1 MPRLRTT
8 LAGLVA
14 LAIVAGACGG
24 GDGDGDSAASTS
36 TTAARAGRTSARDGT
51 LALGQLAPQTGALT
65 PIAKSL
71 TAPVQIA
78 VNEINAGGGVLDRPV
93 RLTAAD
99 DASGGQPGVA
109 EASLRRLRSTD
120 RVDAVVGPSASGTAL
135 DLLDD
140 IRDAGPLM
148 CSGSNSVPELSTAD
162 SGGFYFRTAP
172 PDRLQA
178 IALARLFLR
187 EGRRRPALVARND
200 PYGDAFVRGVVRE
213 LRRADVDL
221 AGPVV
226 RFDPEAEDLAPVAKT
241 VARQRPDAVIGIA
254 LADDG
259 ARLVNALAGA
269 GVGPAQQP
277 FYAADGM
284 QSTMMLEKV
293 GAANTGA
300 LPSIRGTAPA
310 ASPVGGES
318 TFAAAMR
325 RAGAE
330 PIFSAYYYD
339 CTILTALAAV
349 QAKSDDPARMRHA
362 FAKSLRG
369 RNDCATYVACLQLL
383 GAGKSIHYRGASS
396 RFDRW
401 DRHEPGEGVYDR
413 WVYGPDGRVATG
425 SADQQVRVP

>member
-14 LAIVAGACGG
+14 LAVVAGACSGDDG
-24 GDGDGDSAASTS
+24 NGDGAAGTS
-36 TTAARAGRTSARDGT
+36 TTTERTDRTGTRDGT

-78 VNEINAGGGVLDRPV
+78 VDEINAAGGVRGQPV
-93 RLTAAD
+93 RLTVAD
-99 DASGGQPGVA
+99 DASGENPGAA
-109 EASLRRLRSTD
+109 EAALRRLRSTD
-120 RVDAVVGPSASGTAL
+120 RVDAVIGPSASGTAL
-135 DLLDD
+135 DLLDE

-187 EGRRRPALVARND
+187 EGRTRPTLVARDD
-200 PYGDAFVRGVVRE
+200 PYGDAFVRGITQE

-221 AGPVV
+221 AGRVL
-226 RFDPEAEDLAPVAKT
+226 RFDPADERLGPVAAR
-241 VARQRPDAVIGIA
+241 VARQQPDAVVGIA

-259 ARLVNALAGA
+259 ARLVNALTAA
-269 GVGPAQQP
+269 GVGPAEQP

-284 QSTMMLEKV
+284 QSTAMLEKV
-293 GAANTGA
+293 GASNAGA
-300 LPSIRGTAPA
+300 LASIRGTAPA
-310 ASPVGGES
+310 ASPIGGE
-318 TFAAAMR
+318 TPFAAAMR

-349 QAKSDDPARMRHA
+349 QAKSDDPARMRDA

-369 RNDCATYVACLQLL
+369 RNDCASYLACLQLL
-383 GAGKSIHYRGASS
+383 AAGKSIRYRGASS

-401 DRHEPGEGVYDR
+401 NDNEPGEGVYDR
-413 WVYGPDGRVATG
+413 WVYGTDGRVATG
-425 SADQQVRVP
+425 PADQQVRVP